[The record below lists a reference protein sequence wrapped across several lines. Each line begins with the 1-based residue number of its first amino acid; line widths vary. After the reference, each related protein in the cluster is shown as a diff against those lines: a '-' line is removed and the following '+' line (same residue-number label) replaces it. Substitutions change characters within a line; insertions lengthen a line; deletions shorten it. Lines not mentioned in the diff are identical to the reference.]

1 MITTDGPS
9 VSEASV
15 LLSGGAGKQVN
26 SARAGFLPIAIERVP
41 VGALHEIPVYVRA
54 SGTGKAFVKE
64 DLVQG
69 QFALYCADNVRFTE
83 VHRRRL
89 MDHGV
94 RFLYIK
100 MADQSRF
107 REQVEA
113 KLEEIANDPVVAIA
127 EKSALIYETSV
138 ELVNEM
144 LAEPEGVLRSPRM
157 QKVAKAITTLVMD
170 NDRAFTHLFAASHH
184 DFYTATHMVN
194 VATWMVP
201 LAYALGHRDQ
211 DELNHICQA
220 GLMHDM
226 GKIRVPES
234 VLNKTGKLS
243 DEDWAQI
250 KGHPNAGVE
259 YLSQFEGI
267 HPLVLT
273 VTAQHHE
280 RLDGTG
286 YPKGLKGDEID
297 RISRICAVVDSF
309 DAMTA
314 FRPFKERT
322 LGVDEA
328 LTILKKET
336 PAKYDSEVLEAW
348 IGLLQTVEASP
359 LADDSPPPTGLA
371 ALAVPAIPS
380 NKRAH
385 ERQKLHCHG
394 RAHLLV
400 RAPAGIEERPG
411 LPIVAHSISRGG
423 MGFLTQ
429 GRVQLG
435 EYARVYLQAK
445 GWEKRALEGQVV
457 RCRIYD
463 DRWNEI
469 GLTFGPAELESVPWK
484 SAAHG

>member
-1 MITTDGPS
+1 MIKTDGTAAT
-9 VSEASV
+9 EASF
-15 LLSGGAGKQVN
+15 LLSGGAGRQTN

-41 VGALHEIPVYVRA
+41 VGALHDIPVYVRA
-54 SGTGKAFVKE
+54 NSGSRAFAPSEIVH
-64 DLVQG
+64 G
-69 QFALYCADNVRFTE
+69 QFALYCAENVRFTE

-89 MDHGV
+89 MDHGLK
-94 RFLYIK
+94 FLYIR

-107 REQVEA
+107 RSQVEA
-113 KLEEIANDPVVAIA
+113 KLDEIACDPIVAIA
-127 EKSALIYETSV
+127 ERSALIYETSV

-157 QKVAKAITTLVMD
+157 QKVARAITSLVMD

-226 GKIRVPES
+226 GKIKVPES
-234 VLNKTGKLS
+234 VLNKSGKLS
-243 DEDWAQI
+243 AEDWAQI
-250 KGHPNAGVE
+250 KGHPEAGVE
-259 YLSQFEGI
+259 YLSQFDGI
-267 HPLVLT
+267 DPLVLT

-286 YPKGLKGDEID
+286 YPKGLKGDDIH
-297 RISRICAVVDSF
+297 RVSRICAVVDSF

-322 LGVDEA
+322 LSVSEA
-328 LTILKKET
+328 LSILKKET
-336 PAKYDSEVLEAW
+336 PAKYDPEVLEAW
-348 IGLLQTVEASP
+348 IGLLQTADASP
-359 LADDSPPPTGLA
+359 FAEEGLAATGLA
-371 ALAVPAIPS
+371 ALAVPPIPN

-400 RAPAGIEERPG
+400 RTPTGIEERPG
-411 LPIVAHSISRGG
+411 LPIVAHSVSRGG
-423 MGFLTQ
+423 IGFLTQ
-429 GRVQLG
+429 GRVQIG

-445 GWEKRALEGQVV
+445 GWEKRALEGQIV

-463 DRWNEI
+463 DRWNEV
-469 GLTFGPAELESVPWK
+469 GLAFGPPELESVPWK
-484 SAAHG
+484 SKAH